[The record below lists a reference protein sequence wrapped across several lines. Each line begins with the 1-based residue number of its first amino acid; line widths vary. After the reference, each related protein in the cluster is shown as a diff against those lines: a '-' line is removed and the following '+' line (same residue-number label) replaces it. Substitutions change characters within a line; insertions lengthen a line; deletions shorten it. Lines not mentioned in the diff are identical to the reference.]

1 MKYKIETNGY
11 SIENLEGIKID
22 YEDNIWFNM
31 HDPEI
36 GGTRPDLL
44 LKVNETGSG
53 VISKTYGADNG
64 LVNIQTTTKDSNG
77 VIWVQDGVDLKKLE
91 NDSFIAKYRINYPR
105 LWYLNVVD
113 NNHFVVA
120 HNWSYIYVN
129 NGDLVTTPSIN
140 VEKLVYP
147 MVNIININDGT
158 VIVTIQKNSIDKNAT
173 NVIETGVSS
182 DNIPVEI
189 RVDISSIIGW
199 FR

>member
-1 MKYKIETNGY
+1 M
-11 SIENLEGIKID
+11 
-22 YEDNIWFNM
+22 
-31 HDPEI
+31 
-36 GGTRPDLL
+36 
-44 LKVNETGSG
+44 
-53 VISKTYGADNG
+53 
-64 LVNIQTTTKDSNG
+64 
-77 VIWVQDGVDLKKLE
+77 DLKKLE

>member
-1 MKYKIETNGY
+1 LINNITKYKIETNGY

-77 VIWVQDGVDLKKLE
+77 VI
-91 NDSFIAKYRINYPR
+91 
-105 LWYLNVVD
+105 
-113 NNHFVVA
+113 
-120 HNWSYIYVN
+120 
-129 NGDLVTTPSIN
+129 
-140 VEKLVYP
+140 
-147 MVNIININDGT
+147 
-158 VIVTIQKNSIDKNAT
+158 
-173 NVIETGVSS
+173 
-182 DNIPVEI
+182 
-189 RVDISSIIGW
+189 
-199 FR
+199 